1 MFTVTNRSIFF
12 ILPLLVTSIVCSELF
27 AGPPP
32 YCYEELDGSPS
43 GCFKKLKV
51 SNGALTD
58 NGDGSMTL
66 VTGVGGGGD
75 FSSNTATSVD
85 GEIVLFS
92 GAGGKT
98 GKRATT
104 TGILKGTSGVL
115 SAAVAGTD
123 YYNPGGTDVAVADGG
138 TGASNASGARTNLG
152 LAIGTD
158 VQAYDADL
166 TTYAG
171 ITPSANIQTFLGAA
185 NYAAMRTQL
194 GLVIGT
200 NVEAWD
206 ADLDSWAAIT
216 RASGFDT
223 FTATPSSANLASLL
237 TDEVGNAGGFTRGTA
252 GASNDC
258 VKWDA
263 SGNLVSA
270 GAACGGAG
278 GTPGGSDGQLQY
290 NNAGSFGGMS
300 GWNWDSV
307 GAILKANSSVA
318 KVNWEDVGS
327 VNVPNTVYSGSG
339 WNGSTKAVSQDAI
352 RDWLESSQWLQSA
365 GFNWT
370 SVPDATIPKAKTN
383 WSSFWVDATSGI
395 NWNEI
400 PGAITGYVLKKTSS
414 GVNWQSDLTAA
425 GGSGAKIMQLN
436 PYSAK
441 LSGSFVTATITNL
454 DAATQG
460 AQIDAGDGNWRVLFD
475 ATTDEAVVFYGILPD
490 NYTSTPVVK
499 LLYSMTS
506 ATTGKVEFETA
517 VMCVT
522 PGDSADVGTASFA
535 SGATDGGLTV
545 PGTAGFLQ
553 SLDSITPTDDSCAA
567 GDLIYVYVSTDANDG
582 TNDDATGDREL
593 VGAYL
598 AYT

>member
-1 MFTVTNRSIFF
+1 MATKRLLFLS
-12 ILPLLVTSIVCSELF
+12 LLLVTSIGISKDAF
-27 AGPPP
+27 SGPPP
-32 YCYEELDGSPS
+32 YCYQEIDGSPS

-75 FSSNTATSVD
+75 FSSNTASSVD

-92 GAGGKT
+92 GTGGKT

-123 YYNPGGTDVAVADGG
+123 YYNPGGTDVAVLDGG
-138 TGASNASGARTNLG
+138 TGSSTASGARTNLG
-152 LAIGTD
+152 VAIGAD
-158 VQAYDADL
+158 VQA
-166 TTYAG
+166 
-171 ITPSANIQTFLGAA
+171 
-185 NYAAMRTQL
+185 
-194 GLVIGT
+194 
-200 NVEAWD
+200 WD
-206 ADLDSWAAIT
+206 TDLDSWAAVV
-216 RASGFDT
+216 RASGFDA
-223 FTATPSSANLASLL
+223 FVATPSSANLASLL

-270 GAACGGAG
+270 GAACGGTG
-278 GTPGGSDGQLQY
+278 VTPGGSNGQLQY

-370 SVPDATIPKAKTN
+370 SVPDATIPRAKTN

-441 LSGSFVTATITNL
+441 LSGSFVTAAITNL
-454 DAATQG
+454 DTATQG

-506 ATTGKVEFETA
+506 ATTGKAEFETA

-535 SGATDGGLTV
+535 AGATDGGLTV

-593 VGAYL
+593 AGAYL
-598 AYT
+598 AYS